1 MLYSTIIT
9 EICSQLG
16 DPDKDTYEDRAKLH
30 FGRAVSYFID
40 AGEYGDNDLPA
51 YRKLETGVQFTNTP
65 LAYDLSSLGTI
76 ARVENIFIDPS
87 DDTLY
92 GITVQMVDSEQVAR
106 ISAESILRPTASDIW
121 IYKVGTTLYL
131 VQAPVS
137 DFDASTDTLFL
148 IYILDPQ
155 IDTWVDNTVVTDKL
169 SMKFINKCIERAVV
183 TLIDE
188 DIKRSGN

>member
-1 MLYSTIIT
+1 MLYSTVIT

-30 FGRAVSYFID
+30 FGRAVSYFIN
-40 AGEYGDNDLPA
+40 AGEYGNNDLPA
-51 YRKLETGVQFTNTP
+51 YRKLKTDVSFTGTP
-65 LAYDLSSLGTI
+65 LSYDLSSLGTI
-76 ARVENIFIDPS
+76 VRIENIFIDPS
-87 DDTLY
+87 DDGLY
-92 GITVQMVDSEQVAR
+92 GITVTMVDSEQVAQ
-106 ISAESILRPTASDIW
+106 ISAESILRPTASDVW

-131 VQAPVS
+131 VQSSPS
-137 DFDASTDTLFL
+137 DFNASTDTLFL
-148 IYILDPQ
+148 IYIIDPQ
-155 IDTWVDNTVVTDKL
+155 IDTWADNTVVTDKF